1 MSKRRLTDAEAN
13 ILISELAEGDLS
25 GLSYGNLASRF
36 LSRRVS
42 TYQGWNDKALIDEYI
57 SRHNSLPFDYE
68 GEI

>member
-36 LSRRVS
+36 LMQSIS
-42 TYQGWNDKALIDEYI
+42 TYQGYSDDDLIDEYLN
-57 SRHNSLPFDYE
+57 RHRSLPFNHE